1 MHNHKIYQIKL
12 YFQWGVRMALLALL
26 IFISFPPFNASAEE
40 HSSSAKEESTAS
52 EGEESKS
59 EKKEGAGYIKKDE
72 YLELNSAIEQLGAK
86 LKSKNENLKKMMQ
99 EKDQIKDSLAFKDA
113 VKKIE
118 IEYREIKEIN
128 DNIEKK
134 KTILRLRFPERSFVK
149 KDEKLKAEK
158 SEESSL
164 DVVLEKKVN
173 QLLKLVESQYKSKIL
188 PEEAASLK
196 NESGERKPASS
207 EESSSTM
214 PHSAEKGLNTLQDPE
229 DFSQSILLKK

>member
-1 MHNHKIYQIKL
+1 M
-12 YFQWGVRMALLALL
+12 GVRISALALFA
-26 IFISFPPFNASAEE
+26 FITLPSLNGNAEE
-40 HSSSAKEESTAS
+40 HSSPTKEESSAS
-52 EGEESKS
+52 EGEGEGGKS

-72 YLELNSAIEQLGAK
+72 FLELNSAIEQLSAK

-99 EKDQIKDSLAFKDA
+99 DKDHIKDSLAFKDA

-134 KTILRLRFPERSFVK
+134 KNILRLRFPERSFVK
-149 KDEKLKAEK
+149 KDEKLKSEK

-196 NESGERKPASS
+196 SEVSERKPASTDDG
-207 EESSSTM
+207 SSALS
-214 PHSAEKGLNTLQDPE
+214 HSAEKGLNTSQDPE
-229 DFSQSILLKK
+229 DFSQSIRLKK